1 MRKANLAWAAPAPVR
16 WHLPYD
22 ASEIAYDLFGA
33 ARNLGLEGIVSKR
46 LDRAYGTGK
55 CAHWIKIKIPRIRP
69 IPGSGTNCFSDAL
82 RIYRSPVWQ
91 YRLRLLELP
100 ALEMHSARAFVGSGF
115 KRLANRASKG
125 LGELAR
131 NLGVE

>member
-33 ARNLGLEGIVSKR
+33 GCNLGLEGIVSKR
-46 LDRAYGTGK
+46 LDRAYGTRK

-69 IPGSGTNCFSDAL
+69 TRVRDKLLQSPPRTPRVAGS
-82 RIYRSPVWQ
+82 
-91 YRLRLLELP
+91 
-100 ALEMHSARAFVGSGF
+100 
-115 KRLANRASKG
+115 
-125 LGELAR
+125 
-131 NLGVE
+131 